1 VDLWHRKADWKLTAL
16 DPALNQRLER
26 VTPRETPEVNGPWVC
41 NKARD
46 LAGIFERPRATQATV
61 AGHPVPVAEAV
72 AIAAERLAG
81 ARAAV
86 VLVSSWGSNE
96 ELAAFHAAFAGR
108 LGATVRAW
116 VKADHQ
122 PLPGEVVADALLIV
136 ADKNPNRR
144 GALAYVPAWDGTVP
158 PQADVVL
165 VWGEG
170 VPASALPAGAFVI
183 RLGSYADA
191 ANAADHAA
199 ADLVLPVSIQTER
212 DGHYTNVD
220 GVVSGFR
227 GYRAPPPGVLH
238 AEALFGAWAPAL
250 AAPSAA
256 GAGA

>member
-1 VDLWHRKADWKLTAL
+1 
-16 DPALNQRLER
+16 
-26 VTPRETPEVNGPWVC
+26 
-41 NKARD
+41 
-46 LAGIFERPRATQATV
+46 
-61 AGHPVPVAEAV
+61 
-72 AIAAERLAG
+72 
-81 ARAAV
+81 V
-86 VLVSSWGSNE
+86 V
-96 ELAAFHAAFAGR
+96 R
-108 LGATVRAW
+108 
-116 VKADHQ
+116 
-122 PLPGEVVADALLIV
+122 
-136 ADKNPNRR
+136 
-144 GALAYVPAWDGTVP
+144 
-158 PQADVVL
+158 

-250 AAPSAA
+250 AASSAA